1 MKELDKG
8 SEELFEDCKRIID
21 STSLVTAR
29 MIESIVRNSQLAS
42 STTPEM
48 LEMFQSWLK
57 LVSGEVIRN
66 IGNDPKD
73 INIEETAG
81 RIGLTSATLL
91 SLLLY
96 LHRNGSIKISGITIE
111 RESGDNTEICH
122 DLI

>member
-1 MKELDKG
+1 MKELDKS

-66 IGNDPKD
+66 IGNDSKD
-73 INIEETAG
+73 IKIEDTAE

>member
-1 MKELDKG
+1 MKELDQG
-8 SEELFEDCKRIID
+8 SEELFDDCKQIID

-57 LVSGEVIRN
+57 LVSGEVLRN
-66 IGNDPKD
+66 IGNDSKD
-73 INIEETAG
+73 INIEKTADS
-81 RIGLTSATLL
+81 IGLTSATLL

-96 LHRNGSIKISGITIE
+96 LHRNGSITISEITIDNG
-111 RESGDNTEICH
+111 SGDNTEICH

>member
-1 MKELDKG
+1 MKGLDHG
-8 SEELFEDCKRIID
+8 SEELFDDCKRIID

-48 LEMFQSWLK
+48 LEMFQSWLR
-57 LVSGEVIRN
+57 LVSGEVLRN
-66 IGNDPKD
+66 IGNDSKN
-73 INIEETAG
+73 INIEKTADS
-81 RIGLTSATLL
+81 IGLTSATLL

-96 LHRNGSIKISGITIE
+96 LHRNGSITISEITIDTG
-111 RESGDNTEICH
+111 SGDNTEICH

>member
-73 INIEETAG
+73 INIEETAD

>member
-1 MKELDKG
+1 MKDLDKG

-73 INIEETAG
+73 INIEETAD